1 MNGGILGKL
10 LTNTADEVVSG
21 VAKKADDSVLGGLLN
36 YRSLNK
42 ETKAALN
49 HRLYEEDPML
59 FHDDFEGAMLGEGGS
74 TTIPRM
80 HVNDLKRYFGHTED
94 IPSKY
99 KRTTGKE
106 DIDEL
111 AALAGYDDIDQFVES
126 IQGELGSRAKQRA
139 NKQLLSE
146 RRNDPEFIKETQ
158 KILDDEKAYYGT
170 PDPEVPVYEP
180 TKRDLQWYLKNV
192 AIPKSKV
199 TQIEVKTPPK
209 TGMEN
214 FKINRNDVSPT
225 VTRPEIDYKPQLEKI
240 LVNGKM
246 PQLAAD
252 LPEEN
257 VKQIREISKSL
268 PKPQQIR
275 EMSDDDV
282 RKAIPGWRSSL
293 AKIVALQTAVRST
306 D

>member
-21 VAKKADDSVLGGLLN
+21 VAKKADDSILGNLLN
-36 YRSLNK
+36 YRSANK
-42 ETKAALN
+42 ELKNAIN
-49 HRLYEEDPML
+49 HRLYDDSPDL
-59 FHDDFEGAMLGEGGS
+59 FHDDFEGALLGEGGS
-74 TTIPRM
+74 DKIPRM

-111 AALAGYDDIDQFVES
+111 AALAGYDDIDQYVES
-126 IQGELGSRAKQRA
+126 IQTELGSRARQRE
-139 NKQLLSE
+139 NKRLLSE

-214 FKINRNDVSPT
+214 FKINRNDVSPE
-225 VTRPEIDYKPQLEKI
+225 VTRPDIDYQPSLEKI
-240 LVNGKM
+240 KVNGKL
-246 PQLAAD
+246 PQLADD
-252 LPEEN
+252 LPEDT
-257 VKQIREISKSL
+257 KAQIREISKSL
-268 PKPQQIR
+268 PKPKQIAA
-275 EMSDDDV
+275 MSEEEV
-282 RKAIPGWRSSL
+282 RKAIPAWRSHL
-293 AKIVALQTAVRST
+293 AKIMALQTAVRST